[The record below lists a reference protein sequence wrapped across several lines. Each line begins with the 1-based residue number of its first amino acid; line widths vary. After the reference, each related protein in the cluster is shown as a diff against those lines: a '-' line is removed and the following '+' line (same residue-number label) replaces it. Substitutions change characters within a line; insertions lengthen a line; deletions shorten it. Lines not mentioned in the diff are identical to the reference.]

1 MLVWNLEECIWVV
14 VVPILFLLGNIADN
28 FISAYLMILLEKFD
42 GYKVVNL
49 SQIQMFKTVK
59 ILDL

>member
-1 MLVWNLEECIWVV
+1 MV

-42 GYKVVNL
+42 GYKVVNF